1 MNTLSP
7 GEPDTHNIDIHG
19 KLIHLGAIDMSRL
32 TLAKRYAMITLSGPW
47 ASDDYG
53 RFTTTGGAFPRLPAL
68 TAREAKAAIRDLIKD
83 GLICTWIIGDT
94 TCWEVAGAYAFKPGL
109 KQAMWERKKLA
120 IQKRKEWA
128 KRRERK
134 KAADAGMPF
143 AFEDDGGGTAD
154 DGGLVYKIRTKRGNL
169 VPTRA
174 GLWYRSTVPVPKGKS
189 RQRMLVEQPDA
200 PPDTL
205 NLRLLPSFNPSED
218 LSALAAVLRHY
229 LLMDCDDY
237 GRVRLDIPRLCQQLG
252 SAITKRISRAQV
264 EAEIDAM
271 IDSGHLMAVEK
282 KNGRFAFVRDSAQ
295 HMREKK
301 RYDRQLQRLHDD
313 WEFTYDSEDYLA
325 FFKACEKHS
334 VSRTKLQVAQYNLR
348 GDVHVVDEF
357 VDVAAG
363 RFVEEYQELM
373 KTEPWMHLTLE
384 QFCIG
389 DDTHSAG
396 FGNRAYPGGPY
407 ILPVELR
414 FWHAIQCNAPAQL
427 LDKLYRQYQEGFDGS
442 SPDLGRNRNIHKIFT
457 YLLKMI
463 PSEFIERKLR
473 EELPSAPP
481 PPPPGPVAGEHTYLP
496 VPLDYIS
503 WDGSRYCAPGFNI

>member
-7 GEPDTHNIDIHG
+7 GEPDTHDIDIHG
-19 KLIHLGAIDMSRL
+19 KLSHLGAIDMTKL
-32 TLAKRYAMITLSGPW
+32 TLAKRYVMITLSGPW

-53 RFTTTGGAFPRLPAL
+53 RFTTQGGAFPRLPAL
-68 TAREAKAAIRDLIKD
+68 TDREAKAAIRDLIKD
-83 GLICTWIIGDT
+83 GLIRTWIIGDT

-134 KAADAGMPF
+134 KAADAGMAF

-154 DGGLVYKIRTKRGNL
+154 DGGLVYNIRTKRGNL
-169 VPTRA
+169 VPARA

-218 LSALAAVLRHY
+218 LSALGTVLRHY

-282 KNGRFAFVRDSAQ
+282 KNRRFAFVRDSAQ
-295 HMREKK
+295 HMRKKK
-301 RYDRQLQRLHDD
+301 RYDRSLQRLHDD
-313 WEFTYDSEDYLA
+313 WQFTYDSEDYLA
-325 FFKACEKHS
+325 FYKACEEHS
-334 VSRTKLQVAQYNLR
+334 ATRAKVRVDEFNLR

-357 VDVAAG
+357 LNVAAG
-363 RFVEEYQELM
+363 RFVKKYQDLM
-373 KTEPWMHLTLE
+373 KTEPWMHLTPE
-384 QFCIG
+384 QFC
-389 DDTHSAG
+389 
-396 FGNRAYPGGPY
+396 FGVNDFARGGYRRVYLGGP
-407 ILPVELR
+407 LVQEVHVR
-414 FWHAIQCNAPAQL
+414 FWHAISCNLPAAL
-427 LDKLYRQYQEGFDGS
+427 LIKIYQEDEKDFDGS
-442 SPDLGRNRNIHKIFT
+442 GPDVGRNRNTHKIFT
-457 YLLKMI
+457 HLLKMT
-463 PSEFIERKLR
+463 PKEYIETKLR
-473 EELPSAPP
+473 EELLEDT
-481 PPPPGPVAGEHTYLP
+481 PPPPGPTTGEHAYLP
-496 VPLDYIS
+496 VRLEFIS
-503 WDGSRYCAPGFNI
+503 WDGGRCSIPGVKA